1 MSQSNL
7 KHRTPFL
14 DVSSFAADEA
24 ETAGHEETTFAS
36 PDYEID
42 TPFRSEFR
50 LEAQENMVTPEAD
63 EFVSFLYELY
73 DREFDEAVFELAN
86 EAADLCAARFEGEF
100 IGEAAQQM
108 EAERM
113 LEEHFAPLVNEIETL
128 LDAVSEDIEQKDLD
142 TMSEA
147 ELDAFM
153 EQYKPNRQLS
163 PNFENIW
170 GWVKKKAKK
179 AIKKG
184 IKWAKKKAKGL
195 AKRLLKAALKKLKKY
210 AKPWIKKIIKYS
222 INKLPAKY
230 RPIAV
235 KLAERL
241 GLKKKVGEEESI
253 EEEAEISSD
262 VTGFQ
267 QEFDLLLAGFLFAEN
282 EAEQELMLA
291 EASTAVEQ
299 ETDDRLTRLDQA
311 RQQFIDGIGRLEE
324 DESAAPLVE
333 NFIPAILP
341 LVKLGLK
348 FYGRPKLVKF
358 LAKYIARLIKRW
370 IGPKY
375 AVPLSRAIVDLGLRL
390 INLEASP
397 EDEQRVAGEVV
408 AAAVEETVRRVA
420 ALPDH
425 VLDNDELLEGYALEA
440 FESAA
445 AANLPPVLPE
455 KVYHNRPELRES
467 SSIKGTWLLRPS
479 SRRKFYK
486 KFTRMSE
493 VEIGPYMAQEIK
505 TWGGVPLAFFL
516 QDRLSIPAGKPVKAR
531 VHLFEAIPGT
541 WLSRIAKYENHVT
554 GLGTTA
560 KSAWSQIHPLT
571 PAAAAVLLREPGLG
585 RSVKPRYLVNPLKV
599 RVGQRFYF
607 LEIPGESSAYTSTAA
622 SPTAVGRCCS
632 THLIM
637 DFPGQ
642 RLQVNLFLGEAEAQ
656 EIAVNL
662 RSQVPLGT
670 VLSRLKASAAAGLQS
685 ALNMGIGMYHQVSII
700 HGGTAAAPASA
711 DALKWV
717 PPIVLERL
725 TGKLTG
731 WIEYNLYQ
739 FLKQQARDFT
749 SAAQDPAPG
758 ITIRLEFINPPGFSL
773 LRRYLASE
781 AVSLRD
787 LRFDESMP
795 EARILIMP
803 GCRR

>member
-24 ETAGHEETTFAS
+24 ETVEYEETLLAS
-36 PDYEID
+36 TDYEVN

-50 LEAQENMVTPEAD
+50 LETQENMVTPEAE
-63 EFVSFLYELY
+63 EFVSFLDELY
-73 DREFDEAVFELAN
+73 DREFDEAVFQLVN
-86 EAADLCAARFEGEF
+86 EAADLYAARFEGEF
-100 IGEAAQQM
+100 MGEAAQQM
-108 EAERM
+108 EVKRM
-113 LEEHFAPLVNEIETL
+113 LEEHFSPLVYEIETL
-128 LDAVSEDIEQKDLD
+128 LETVSEDIEQKDLD

-153 EQYKPNRQLS
+153 DQYKPNRQLS
-163 PNFENIW
+163 PNFENLW

-184 IKWAKKKAKGL
+184 IKWAKKKAKGV
-195 AKRLLKAALKKLKKY
+195 AKRLLKAAMKKLKKY
-210 AKPWIKKIIKYS
+210 AKPWMEKIIKFA

-230 RPIAV
+230 RPIATI
-235 KLAERL
+235 LAKRL
-241 GLKKKVGEEESI
+241 GLKKEVEEDESI

-267 QEFDLLLAGFLFAEN
+267 QEFDMLLAGFLFAES

-291 EASTAVEQ
+291 ETSTAVEQ
-299 ETDDRLTRLDQA
+299 ETDDRLNRLDQA
-311 RQQFIDGIGRLEE
+311 REHFVDGLGRLKEG
-324 DESAAPLVE
+324 ESAAHLVE

-341 LVKLGLK
+341 MVKLGLK

-358 LAKYIARLIKRW
+358 LAKFVARLIKRW
-370 IGPKY
+370 VGPKY
-375 AVPLSRAIVDLGLRL
+375 TAPLSRAIVDLGLRL
-390 INLEASP
+390 INLEATP
-397 EDEQRVAGEVV
+397 EDEQRAAGEVV
-408 AAAVEETVRRVA
+408 ATTVEETVRRVA

-425 VLDNDELLEGYALEA
+425 VLDNEELLEGYALEA

-445 AANLPPVLPE
+445 AAYLPPVLPE
-455 KVYHNRPELRES
+455 KVYHNRPNLRES
-467 SSIKGTWLLRPS
+467 SSTKGTWLLRPS
-479 SRRKFYK
+479 GRRKFYK
-486 KFTRMSE
+486 KFTGMSE
-493 VEIGPYMAQEIK
+493 VEIGPHMAQEIK

-516 QDRLSIPAGKPVKAR
+516 QDRLSIPAGKAVNAR

-585 RSVKPRYLVNPLKV
+585 RSVKPRYLVNPLNV

-607 LEIPGESSAYTSTAA
+607 LEIPAESAAYTAPTA

-642 RLQVNLFLGEAEAQ
+642 RLQVKLFLGEAEAQ

-700 HGGTAAAPASA
+700 HGRTASAPVSA

-717 PPIVLERL
+717 PPVVLERL

-739 FLKQQARDFT
+739 FLKQQARDFIA
-749 SAAQDPAPG
+749 AAQDPAIG
-758 ITIRLEFINPPGFSL
+758 ITIRLEFYNPPGFSL
-773 LRRYLASE
+773 LRRYLAGE
-781 AVSLRD
+781 AVAMRD